1 MKKLLI
7 ILSIG
12 LLASCQ
18 TRQTEVPVKLSY
30 TGNKPL
36 VYKTDTGFLLL
47 NAFMHENAQTKI
59 NIRLDELND
68 SGEYR
73 IFHDRTDEEECKNA
87 GLQKVYFYKG
97 RYLPKNTGYPVL
109 YGGADSMKSG
119 PMFTEHRD
127 FTFMYKAQPDAKPK
141 LIKAYSTNIRDQWY
155 RQKEYDSNSPSSH
168 VSAVPAVIIRE
179 AFGFI
184 FKPILI
190 LTGG

>member
-1 MKKLLI
+1 MKKFLL
-7 ILSIG
+7 LLMLC

-18 TRQTEVPVKLSY
+18 TRQKNENVNISY
-30 TGNKPL
+30 SGNKPL
-36 VYKTDTGFLLL
+36 VYKSDNSFIIL
-47 NAFMHENAQTKI
+47 NAFMHERAQTKI
-59 NIRLDELND
+59 NIRLDAIND
-68 SGEYR
+68 KGEYR
-73 IFHDRTDEEECKNA
+73 IYRDRTDEQECANA
-87 GLQKVYFYKG
+87 DLQKVHFYKG

-109 YGGADSMKSG
+109 YGGADIMKSG

-127 FTFMYKAQPDAKPK
+127 FTFMYKASPDAKPR
-141 LIKAYSTNIRDQWY
+141 LIKAYSTNIKDQWY

-168 VSAVPAVIIRE
+168 VAAVPAVIIRE